1 MQIAKVVTDAKHLQE
16 PNKSE
21 QHVTSGSKRYFL
33 LGKYQL
39 QTSVLSP
46 TIPSNDVVVSFS
58 LSKAVTV
65 CATGN
70 DSTLSFRNTPHSFI
84 ITYPIIQHHTV
95 WNTDITILS
104 FKIDIHEVTIKN
116 VQKRIGFPND
126 RSYNRDRKL
135 KFTLLTLSD
144 TFNCKNAAGNLLNSP
159 SITGTIKVMLRLKLL
174 IQVNL
179 TQRGETPRSL
189 TVIYDEA
196 WAQRTWKL
204 VFRQVSAHIHEFFF
218 NDDKCVFC
226 LCMSTPT
233 VLGSVCSEAHP
244 KGTTQKFSL
253 RWMNKM

>member
-1 MQIAKVVTDAKHLQE
+1 MQIAKVVTDTKHLQE
-16 PNKSE
+16 PNKRE

-58 LSKAVTV
+58 LSEAVTV
-65 CATGN
+65 FATGN
-70 DSTLSFRNTPHSFI
+70 DSTLSFRNIPHSFI
-84 ITYPIIQHHTV
+84 INYPIIQHHTV

-126 RSYNRDRKL
+126 RNYNRDRKL
-135 KFTLLTLSD
+135 KFTLLTMSD

-159 SITGTIKVMLRLKLL
+159 SITRTIKVMLRLKLL

-179 TQRGETPRSL
+179 TERGETPRSL
-189 TVIYDEA
+189 TAIYDEA
-196 WAQRTWKL
+196 WRQRTWKL
-204 VFRQVSAHIHEFFF
+204 VFRQVSAHIHEFF
-218 NDDKCVFC
+218 
-226 LCMSTPT
+226 LMTT
-233 VLGSVCSEAHP
+233 SVCFVCVWARP
-244 KGTTQKFSL
+244 QF
-253 RWMNKM
+253 